1 MQFDRNYRSPN
12 EFALV
17 PFLIGFYWIET
28 FASIS
33 IFLPCP
39 LFVPLFFFSPTD
51 PLFHYSHLFAHFPF
65 FLSLSLS
72 RFFFFILFSL
82 SFFSLYLC
90 LSLSLSRSTFFFP
103 CTSFTSRRILANIYP
118 ARWTDAS
125 KSRWSRCL
133 IIMPCETST
142 SYKRRGS
149 MDRLVPWRVHPL
161 FHAEWTRRF
170 VLGDFYFYFFF
181 LPPAA
186 K

>member
-1 MQFDRNYRSPN
+1 MNRNVRVHFNFSSLSSFRSSFFFFPP
-12 EFALV
+12 LT
-17 PFLIGFYWIET
+17 PF
-28 FASIS
+28 SIIL
-33 IFLPCP
+33 IFLPI
-39 LFVPLFFFSPTD
+39 
-51 PLFHYSHLFAHFPF
+51 FHSF
-65 FLSLSLS
+65 FLSLSLA
-72 RFFFFILFSL
+72 FFFILFSL
-82 SFFSLYLC
+82 SFFFFYIFV
-90 LSLSLSRSTFFFP
+90 SLSLSRSTFFFP

-118 ARWTDAS
+118 ARWTDAG

-181 LPPAA
+181 FFLPPAA